1 MQNVLSLLFPFIIM
15 IGLMYLM
22 VFRPEN
28 KRKKQYQ
35 SMLDGMS
42 VNDEVMTRGGI
53 LGKIININ
61 DDYVVI
67 ESGPDRIRLKLAK
80 SSIGDVLTKK
90 EEPAKEN

>member
-1 MQNVLSLLFPFIIM
+1 MQNVLSLLFPFVIM

-53 LGKIININ
+53 LGKVININ
-61 DDYVVI
+61 DDYVII
-67 ESGPDRIRLKLAK
+67 ESGPDRIRLKLTK

-90 EEPAKEN
+90 EEPVKEN

>member
-1 MQNVLSLLFPFIIM
+1 MNNMISLLFPFVLM

-35 SMLDGMS
+35 SMLDSLS
-42 VNDEVMTRGGI
+42 VNDEIMTRGGI
-53 LGKIININ
+53 LGKVINI
-61 DDYVVI
+61 I
-67 ESGPDRIRLKLAK
+67 ESGPDRVRLKFTRTA
-80 SSIGDVLTKK
+80 IGDVLTKK